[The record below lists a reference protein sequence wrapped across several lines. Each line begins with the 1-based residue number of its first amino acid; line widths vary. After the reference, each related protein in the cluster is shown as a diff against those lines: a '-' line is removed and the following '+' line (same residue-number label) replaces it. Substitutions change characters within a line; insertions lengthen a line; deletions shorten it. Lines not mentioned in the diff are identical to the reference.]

1 MKYYQNEEGFV
12 FKSECILCEKF
23 ASYNL
28 KTNQCEC
35 RELYVR
41 ANGVCVPRD
50 AACDKVTQVFNERT
64 KKCECVNGY
73 TEKNGVC
80 TANTICPQ
88 GFSLFKGNCYRIMRN
103 LDTPATSSSSAS
115 SLTTGSP
122 STATTSSNQNQ
133 SSATKQACQLPFV
146 WNEITKSCQCPGNT
160 NLDDV
165 NKSCVGCK

>member
-23 ASYNL
+23 ASFDV

-41 ANGVCVPRD
+41 ANEVCVPRD
-50 AACDKVTQVFNERT
+50 AVCDKVTQVYNERT
-64 KKCECVNGY
+64 KKCECANGF

-88 GFSLFKGNCYRIMRN
+88 GFSLFKGNCYRITRN
-103 LDTPATSSSSAS
+103 SDAPAASPTSAS
-115 SLTTGSP
+115 SVTA
-122 STATTSSNQNQ
+122 STVTARSSSMTISTSNQNQ
-133 SSATKQACQLPFV
+133 GSTV
-146 WNEITKSCQCPGNT
+146 T
-160 NLDDV
+160 
-165 NKSCVGCK
+165 

>member
-23 ASYNL
+23 ASYDV

-50 AACDKVTQVFNERT
+50 AACDKVTQVYNERT
-64 KKCECVNGY
+64 KKCECANGY

-80 TANTICPQ
+80 TANSICPQ
-88 GFSLFKGNCYRIMRN
+88 GFSLFKGNCYRITRN
-103 LDTPATSSSSAS
+103 SVATATSAS
-115 SLTTGSP
+115 SVSSVTTSSVTTRST
-122 STATTSSNQNQ
+122 STATLTSNQNQ
-133 SSATKQACQLPFV
+133 VTPAT
-146 WNEITKSCQCPGNT
+146 
-160 NLDDV
+160 
-165 NKSCVGCK
+165 

>member
-23 ASYNL
+23 ASYDV

-50 AACDKVTQVFNERT
+50 AACDKVTQVYNERT
-64 KKCECVNGY
+64 KKCECANGY

-80 TANTICPQ
+80 TANSICPQ
-88 GFSLFKGNCYRIMRN
+88 GFSLFKGNCYRITRN
-103 LDTPATSSSSAS
+103 SNAPATSASSAGSGTTSSSSVTIRS
-115 SLTTGSP
+115 TLTTT
-122 STATTSSNQNQ
+122 STSNQNQ
-133 SSATKQACQLPFV
+133 GSTV
-146 WNEITKSCQCPGNT
+146 T
-160 NLDDV
+160 
-165 NKSCVGCK
+165 